1 MNEEFLDILNQ
12 SWDHLLEDS
21 TVDVDKYIMIMDQL
35 IEESDSSVIPINYDE
50 RVEYIKAQ
58 PTRYHARVQLREL
71 IDEFIKKYAVW
82 KVKQV

>member
-82 KVKQV
+82 KVKQA

>member
-1 MNEEFLDILNQ
+1 MNEEFLNILKESQ
-12 SWDHLLEDS
+12 DYLLEDS
-21 TVDVDKYIMIMDQL
+21 TVDVDKYIALMHQL
-35 IEESDSSVIPINYDE
+35 IEDGDSSVIPINYDE

-82 KVKQV
+82 KVKQA

>member
-21 TVDVDKYIMIMDQL
+21 TVDADKYIMIMDQL

-82 KVKQV
+82 KVKQA

>member
-1 MNEEFLDILNQ
+1 MNEEFLDILKQ
-12 SWDHLLEDS
+12 SRDYLLEDS
-21 TVDVDKYIMIMDQL
+21 TVDVDKYIRLIDQL
-35 IEESDSSVIPINYDE
+35 IEESDPSVIPINYDE

-82 KVKQV
+82 KVKQA